1 MKYTFL
7 ISALAFLFLGSQAWA
22 QASNTVTRDTS
33 KGKVL
38 VNEKGMTLYTFDK
51 DASGKSMCNGTCA
64 QNWLPM
70 MAGAKPVADG
80 DWTPVTR
87 DDGSKMWAYKGKP
100 VYSWIND
107 KAPGDTTGDGANG
120 GTWHVAK
127 P

>member
-1 MKYTFL
+1 MKPTLL
-7 ISALAFLFLGSQAWA
+7 ISALAFLFLGSQAGA
-22 QASNTVTRDTS
+22 QTMTRDTS

-70 MAGAKPVADG
+70 MAGAKPEAIG

-87 DDGSKMWAYKGKP
+87 DDGNKMWAYKGKP